1 MASIEQR
8 GKRWLVRWRDPD
20 GTQRARTLRTREA
33 ARALQREVE
42 DCVAGGRRWEPRD
55 ARATPGLRSIAE
67 QWLKAQSRLLA
78 PSSLVA
84 YGVQV
89 ETFVSWV
96 ERRTPAAPVTML
108 SVRLLEEYWD
118 HVRATA
124 LPGRPRGVVTARR
137 YVEIV
142 QQLWDW
148 AAGRED
154 LVGVPPPRR
163 MDMPRPPPPRA
174 AVAPTWAEMDRA
186 ILACEGRQRA
196 LAIVMRCTGLRVQQV
211 MRLRWEDLQGDMLVI
226 RSELGKTRAEQSGR
240 VVPVASVLLDELR
253 VGRLADWPRG
263 EWLIPW
269 STTRRRARPGPME
282 EAWRAAGVRT
292 VAWEGSPNHAFRRG
306 FISGLRSAGAD
317 WQAVEYLVGHQL
329 VGVQAPYVDP
339 HVALPLR
346 AAVALVPALPAKE
359 P

>member
-20 GTQRARTLRTREA
+20 GTQRARSCRTREA

-42 DCVAGGRRWEPRD
+42 DCVAAGRRWEPRD
-55 ARATPGLRSIAE
+55 ARATPGLREVAE
-67 QWLKAQSRLLA
+67 QWLIAQARLLA

-84 YGVQV
+84 YGIQV
-89 ETFVSWV
+89 ETFVRWA
-96 ERRTPAAPVTML
+96 ERRTPRAPVTVL

-118 HVRATA
+118 YVSASGSR
-124 LPGRPRGVVTARR
+124 GRTRGVGTARR
-137 YVEIV
+137 YVEII
-142 QQLWDW
+142 QQLWSW

-174 AVAPTWAEMDRA
+174 AVAPTWEEMDRA

-211 MRLRWEDLQGDMLVI
+211 MRLRWEDLQGDTLVI
-226 RSELGKTRAEQSGR
+226 RPELGKTRAERSGR
-240 VVPVASVLLDELR
+240 VMPVSPVLLEELR
-253 VGRLADWPRG
+253 VGRLVQWPGG
-263 EWLIPW
+263 EWLVGWP
-269 STTRRRARPGPME
+269 TTRRKARSVSME
-282 EAWRAAGVRT
+282 QAWRAAGVRA
-292 VAWEGSPNHAFRRG
+292 VAWEGSPHHAFRRG

-346 AAVALVPALPAKE
+346 AAVALVPALPARA